1 MRVVVGT
8 GGTAGHVFPAV
19 AAAERLRD
27 RIGAEVTFL
36 GRDRGPEASL
46 IPAAGFRMD
55 SVEAVPF
62 ARTVSVTTLRAPFAA
77 LSAARRCRVFVRGAD
92 AVLGMG
98 GYVSVPVALA
108 ARSERVP
115 LVLHEQ
121 NAIPG
126 LANRMAA
133 RWSRVVGLSF
143 DSSRDRFPRRVRT
156 VVTGNPV
163 RSSVLRV
170 RAEREA
176 LRAEGIRVL
185 DLDPGRRTVLAFG
198 GSQGARKLNSATV
211 EACGALADRAD
222 LQVILLTGRSRY
234 EEVRDLVPERGGLV
248 VRALPFLDRIELAY
262 AVADLV
268 VGRAGATTVAE
279 VAACGLPAILVPYPH
294 ATAGHQDANAAAVVR
309 AGGAEV
315 IADRDL
321 EGRLLASRIGEL
333 IDDRE
338 GLELMARGA
347 AGFGRPE
354 AADALAD
361 LTVEVA
367 EAPRPKERR

>member
-1 MRVVVGT
+1 VRVVVGT

-36 GRDRGPEASL
+36 GRDRGLEARL
-46 IPAAGFRMD
+46 VPAAGFPLET
-55 SVEAVPF
+55 VEAVPF
-62 ARTVSVTTLRAPFAA
+62 ARKLSLAMLRAPFAA
-77 LSAARRCRVFVRGAD
+77 LAASRRCRGIVRGAD

-108 ARSERVP
+108 ARRERVP

-126 LANRMAA
+126 LANRLAA

-143 DSSRDRFPRRVRT
+143 ESSGSRFPRRVHT

-170 RAEREA
+170 RPERQK
-176 LRAEGIRVL
+176 LRARGFRVL
-185 DLDPGRRTVLAFG
+185 DLEPERRTVLVFG
-198 GSQGARKLNSATV
+198 GSQGAVKLNGAAV
-211 EACGALADRAD
+211 EACRLLSGRGD
-222 LQVILLTGRSRY
+222 LQLLLLTGQGHHASVGEMNLGGGELLVRSIS
-234 EEVRDLVPERGGLV
+234 
-248 VRALPFLDRIELAY
+248 FLDRMELAY

-279 VAACGLPAILVPYPH
+279 VTACGLPAVLVPYPY
-294 ATAGHQDANAAAVVR
+294 ATARHQDANANAVVR
-309 AGGAEV
+309 AGGAVVVSDAQLDGEV
-315 IADRDL
+315 
-321 EGRLLASRIGEL
+321 LARRITEI
-333 IDDRE
+333 IDDPER
-338 GLELMARGA
+338 LARMARGA

-354 AADALAD
+354 AADAVAD
-361 LTVEVA
+361 LTA
-367 EAPRPKERR
+367 RAAGGRK